1 MLETVHCTGQIPM
14 RKVISRPI
22 RGGLV
27 HCLLSVA
34 VVVGWATWA
43 SGQPARAPMPGPR
56 DERETRR
63 TVQAIRLEPSVADG
77 QTSWIIEPDVPRIP
91 KVAGLEGSLPPH
103 IERRMAY
110 AFDLAQRGAPYSAQ
124 SEFRAVLALCAL
136 ELDAREGG
144 TSRRQ
149 ALYEGWT
156 ALEEADDFA
165 TDASNW
171 RSALDARQIAA
182 SHVTPVL
189 KREDQPMIDPI
200 QAAQNYYIYA
210 EERLSYACGG
220 LRGASLAFYGLGR
233 TYVVPGVHMTHAAGK
248 AALLQR
254 VALRVAPQ
262 NALAGNEL
270 GVLLAQHGRLDEAEQ
285 IFQQCVATDATPE
298 TLRNLAAVYARKG
311 DETASRTAMAASDAL
326 AAKRR
331 ESQPVTA
338 DPVVEKQ
345 DGAVANGAVPD
356 NSQPQEPPQKTGLFS
371 KLDLASKLPAWL
383 RR

>member
-1 MLETVHCTGQIPM
+1 M
-14 RKVISRPI
+14 RKVNSRPI

-34 VVVGWATWA
+34 VVGGWATWA

-56 DERETRR
+56 GERETRR

-91 KVAGLEGSLPPH
+91 KVAGLEESLPPH

-189 KREDQPMIDPI
+189 KRDDQPMIDPI
-200 QAAQNYYIYA
+200 QAAQTYYIYA

-311 DETASRTAMAASDAL
+311 DETASRTAIAASDAL

-338 DPVVEKQ
+338 DPVAEQQ
-345 DGAVANGAVPD
+345 DGAAANGAVPD

-371 KLDLASKLPAWL
+371 KLDLASILPAWL